1 MIDDVVYNG
10 QFIWNRQKNERN
22 KKEHGIS
29 FETGVKIFDKPFLV
43 IEYDEDNS
51 VYEDRYNVTAYLDGF
66 SYVTVTF
73 TDRDDMKRIISAR
86 KADSEEIEAYY
97 ENLRA
102 IIGNR

>member
-1 MIDDVVYNG
+1 MIDDIVYNG

-22 KKEHGIS
+22 KREHGIS
-29 FETGVKIFDKPFLV
+29 FEEAISVFNKLFLV

-51 VYEDRYNVTAYLDGF
+51 IDEDRYNGTAYLDGF

-73 TDRDDMKRIISAR
+73 TDRGDMKRIISAR
-86 KADSEEIEAYY
+86 KADSGEIEAYN

-102 IIGNR
+102 ITGDR